1 MHEYINSLLTPHC
14 PGNLELTIPRAKA
27 EDSPR
32 QRGRQFGPSK
42 GTEIL
47 YSVPGKTACY
57 ECFASYKEEREIPFG

>member
-32 QRGRQFGPSK
+32 QRGRQFGPRK
-42 GTEIL
+42 GRRNPL
-47 YSVPGKTACY
+47 FRSRKD
-57 ECFASYKEEREIPFG
+57 RLL